1 LGGGVMIW
9 LLAAIGIPIA
19 VVLMLFFSAADDFW
33 QIITLKIDFSRLID
47 DLAHVLAIVVIGA
60 LVELFSLYMLITHF
74 L

>member
-1 LGGGVMIW
+1 MIW
-9 LLAAIGIPIA
+9 LLAVIGIPIV

-47 DLAHVLAIVVIGA
+47 DLAHVLAIMVIGA
-60 LVELFSLYMLITHF
+60 LAELFSLFMLSTHF

>member
-1 LGGGVMIW
+1 MIW
-9 LLAAIGIPIA
+9 LLAVIGIPIV

-33 QIITLKIDFSRLID
+33 QIITLQIDFSRLID

-60 LVELFSLYMLITHF
+60 LAEMFSVFMLFTHF

>member
-1 LGGGVMIW
+1 MIW

>member
-1 LGGGVMIW
+1 MIW
-9 LLAAIGIPIA
+9 LFVVIGIPIA

-47 DLAHVLAIVVIGA
+47 DLAHVLAILVIGA
-60 LVELFSLYMLITHF
+60 VAELLSLFMLFTHF

>member
-1 LGGGVMIW
+1 MIW
-9 LLAAIGIPIA
+9 LLAVIGIPIA

-47 DLAHVLAIVVIGA
+47 DLAHVLAIVIIGA
-60 LVELFSLYMLITHF
+60 LVELYSLYMLFTHF